1 MTATCNLFILHCML
15 FLSRPLILIYDG
27 ANVHP
32 GISPLNDGTPND
44 LGVYQIPLSSPCL
57 VKKAGAYFSG
67 GEGAA
72 VEEQDWEKILPL
84 SRSGDAVQLRDS
96 LKALRFAVNWAGEAF
111 LEYSGPQVANVEV
124 QGENAL
130 NAIAL
135 VEKVCEEDGE
145 AGYESDFLG
154 SPGVENSMENG
165 LYINRVSSGIEGS
178 ALSISC
184 DEYTPASNTTYGVLK
199 VLIQGGLPPYTVEWN
214 GPNSSS
220 GYESANTEGAFFIQN
235 LSEGKYWVRVIDSRG
250 CEKACS
256 SFISQLTTIYI
267 CNGECLTIGE
277 ENPSGEYC
285 YFWAPRL
292 EPVSNTSPSQQV
304 CPEEDITY
312 TLTITDK
319 LEGEIVEIQKI
330 QIEVDNTI
338 ATTPSSPI
346 ICESGDIITLD
357 AGEGYDSYSWNTGS
371 VSQVIYVQTPGHYVV
386 TVTKGTSTC
395 TKEVEVYDSESQED
409 IRAYL
414 ESLGF
419 TCMPVSIVNLPTTLN
434 SVFGRGL
441 LDNELEVEI
450 NGEIVQVNL
459 ALSEYINTFN
469 SQGLASSAYL
479 TYAED
484 LCNGY
489 FEYVGQEYENNL
501 SNFLNVWLFAWENPD
516 EEGEDCLFFKQH
528 FTLPENDV
536 AFSGSPEFCDCTVE
550 EKLTIEGDI
559 ARAINDIDEVIS
571 KLSTYDGSY
580 PKEIKYAL
588 EKNFGGANS
597 TIASGYLKY
606 ILRLMKYHIH
616 FSNFRC
622 EDNSLDSYCGLNADA
637 YAYPFGGF
645 LPGFLPSGKITICRP
660 NYFNG
665 PGFERSGTLIHE
677 WMHFGFG
684 RGDLG
689 YDWQPEYYENSL
701 FEQFFNAD
709 SFSEF
714 VKDAAYPLEVT
725 ATASIYHRY
734 STLPPAFD
742 LLNNVPVTN
751 SQPDDLKFIL
761 SNEIPAQPFTGSW
774 RSANGAVF
782 LSPNPSSNID
792 FFKATYNDIYIDYDT
807 YSTLTHVVDPMPGDI
822 YICFL
827 GEKGFLI
834 KVDSIDPNDNT
845 CQCSNPGKL
854 TFTYRK

>member
-1 MTATCNLFILHCML
+1 M
-15 FLSRPLILIYDG
+15 
-27 ANVHP
+27 
-32 GISPLNDGTPND
+32 
-44 LGVYQIPLSSPCL
+44 
-57 VKKAGAYFSG
+57 
-67 GEGAA
+67 
-72 VEEQDWEKILPL
+72 
-84 SRSGDAVQLRDS
+84 
-96 LKALRFAVNWAGEAF
+96 
-111 LEYSGPQVANVEV
+111 
-124 QGENAL
+124 
-130 NAIAL
+130 
-135 VEKVCEEDGE
+135 
-145 AGYESDFLG
+145 
-154 SPGVENSMENG
+154 
-165 LYINRVSSGIEGS
+165 
-178 ALSISC
+178 
-184 DEYTPASNTTYGVLK
+184 NTL
-199 VLIQGGLPPYTVEWN
+199 
-214 GPNSSS
+214 
-220 GYESANTEGAFFIQN
+220 
-235 LSEGKYWVRVIDSRG
+235 
-250 CEKACS
+250 
-256 SFISQLTTIYI
+256 LTTIHI
-267 CNGECLTIGE
+267 CSGECLTIGE
-277 ENPSGEYC
+277 ENSNEEYC
-285 YFWAPRL
+285 YFWTPKL
-292 EPVSNTSPSQQV
+292 EPVNNTSSSQQV

-319 LEGEIVEIQKI
+319 AEGEIVEIQKI

-346 ICESGDIITLD
+346 ICESSDIIQLD

-371 VSQVIYVQTPGHYVV
+371 GSQVIYVQTPGHYVV
-386 TVTKGTSTC
+386 TITKGTSTC
-395 TKEVEVYDSESQED
+395 TKEVEVYDSRSQED

-419 TCMPVSIVNLPTTLN
+419 TCMPVSIINLPTTLN
-434 SVFGRGL
+434 PAFGRGL

-450 NGEIVQVNL
+450 NGEIVEVNL

-479 TYAED
+479 TYVED

-489 FEYVGQEYENNL
+489 FEFVGQEYENNL
-501 SNFLNVWLFAWENPD
+501 SNFINIWLFAWENPD
-516 EEGEDCLFFKQH
+516 EEGKDCLFFKQH

-536 AFSGSPEFCDCTVE
+536 AFSGSPEFCDCTVG
-550 EKLTIEGDI
+550 EKLIIEGDI
-559 ARAINDIDEVIS
+559 VRATNDIDEAIS
-571 KLSTYDGSY
+571 KLSIYDGSY
-580 PKEIKYAL
+580 PDEVKYAL

-597 TIASGYLKY
+597 KIAAGYLKH

-622 EDNSLDSYCGLNADA
+622 ENNSLDTYCGLTTDA

-645 LPGFLPSGKITICRP
+645 LPGFLPSSKITLCRP

-665 PGFERSGTLIHE
+665 PDFERSGTLIHE

-689 YDWQPEYYENSL
+689 YDWQPEYYENSI

-714 VKDAAYPLEVT
+714 VKDATYPLEIT
-725 ATASIYHRY
+725 ATGSIYHRF
-734 STLPPAFD
+734 STLQPAFD
-742 LLNNVPVTN
+742 LLNNMPVSN

-761 SNEIPAQPFTGSW
+761 NNDTSTPPFTGSW

-782 LSPNPSSNID
+782 RQRPPGEID
-792 FFKATYNDIYIDYDT
+792 FYHATYNDIYYDYDAF
-807 YSTLTHVVDPMPGDI
+807 STLTHVNDPMPGDI

-834 KVDSIDPNDNT
+834 KVDSIDPDDNT